1 MACRLVRRTDAW
13 RDSMTEGDFVKVLR
27 LAALPLPLV
36 AHGFGADTALDPY
49 VKKADAWYKYEVV
62 STTRGEGYTAYV
74 IDLTSQAWRDMA
86 ERRQV
91 SPQVHHR
98 GARDSGHGAVPALPT
113 QS

>member
-1 MACRLVRRTDAW
+1 
-13 RDSMTEGDFVKVLR
+13 MTEGDFVKVLR
-27 LAALPLPLV
+27 HCHYRWWPMGSGP
-36 AHGFGADTALDPY
+36 
-49 VKKADAWYKYEVV
+49 
-62 STTRGEGYTAYV
+62 TAYV

-113 QS
+113 QARG